1 MSKFQEEYSTA
12 NQSFEDFIL
21 VIFVLVDD
29 LYKKVAPNQ
38 VKCRRNL
45 DKALLSDSEIITIAI
60 CGELVG
66 VDSENAWYS
75 LVKKNFRHL
84 FPRMC
89 DRSQF
94 NRTRRNLLQVTN
106 LIFTELAR
114 HFADDVF
121 IVDSFPLEVCKF
133 GRAHFCKL
141 FRSDGAAYSKNPS
154 KKQTYFGFKVHAITT
169 SGGAVKAFEIT
180 PANLSDLTVLED
192 LSLVTKSSSIII
204 GDKGYVSDQLATTLK
219 AQGQTLLALKRK
231 NARKPYPPTLHQEIF
246 RQRRRIE
253 TTFSQM
259 TEQLNAQRVLAKTFS
274 GLSLR
279 LLTKFLAFN
288 LCLLLTQSSCIKSL
302 IF

>member
-1 MSKFQEEYSTA
+1 MSKFQEEYSIA
-12 NQSFEDFIL
+12 RQSFEDFIL
-21 VIFVLVDD
+21 VVYVMVDD

-38 VKCRRNL
+38 VKHRPNV
-45 DKALLSDSEIITIAI
+45 DKALLSDSEIISIAL
-60 CGELVG
+60 CGEIFR
-66 VDSENAWYS
+66 VDSENAWYTF
-75 LVKKNFRHL
+75 VKKNYRHL

-94 NRTRRNLLQVTN
+94 NRTRRNLLPVMD

-114 HFADDVF
+114 QFWDNVF

-133 GRAHFCKL
+133 GRAHFCKV
-141 FRSDGAAYSKNPS
+141 FRAEGATYSKNPS

-169 SGGAVKAFEIT
+169 SAGAIQAFEIT
-180 PANLSDLTVLED
+180 PANVDDRIALEE
-192 LSLVTKSSSIII
+192 LSLVVKAGSIII
-204 GDKGYVSDQLATTLK
+204 GDKGYISEPLAEKLK

-231 NARKPYPPTLHQEIF
+231 NARQPYTPSLRQEIF

-253 TTFSQM
+253 TTFSQLS
-259 TEQLNAQRVLAKTFS
+259 EQLHSQRVLAKSFC

-279 LLTKFLAFN
+279 LITKFLAFN
-288 LCLLLTQSSCIKSL
+288 LCLLLAQSSHIKSL